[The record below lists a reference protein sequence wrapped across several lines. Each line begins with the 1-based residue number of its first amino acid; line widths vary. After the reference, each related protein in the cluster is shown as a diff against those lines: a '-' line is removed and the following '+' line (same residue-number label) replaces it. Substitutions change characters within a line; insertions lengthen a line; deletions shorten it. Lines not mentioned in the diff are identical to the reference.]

1 MIQALLVALWAGI
14 CSVDDVGPQMLRRPL
29 LTGTITGLIMGDLQQ
44 GLVIGAT
51 LELMWMG
58 IGNVGAYSAPD
69 VVCGAIIGTAL
80 GISSGGGVAT
90 GVALAVPCALLAQ
103 QLLVLC
109 RTINCALVPY
119 AERLAEKGDFD
130 GIKFIFIPSGILYF
144 LIRAVP
150 CFIAVYFGSDAVSTV
165 VDMLPAAVMSGLSS
179 ASKVVP
185 AIGIALLLIMML
197 KNASGWIFLILGFT
211 LSTYLGLGTL
221 PIAFISLAFALIY
234 DVAKSQKGSGETPA
248 VGGSKEAGTE
258 EEFDL

>member
-1 MIQALLVALWAGI
+1 MLQALFIAIWAGI
-14 CSVDDVGPQMLRRPL
+14 CSIDDVGPQMIRRPL

-44 GLVIGAT
+44 GLTIGAT

-109 RTINCALVPY
+109 RTVNCAIVPY

-130 GIKFIFIPSGILYF
+130 GMRFIFLPSGILYF
-144 LIRAVP
+144 LVRAVP
-150 CFIAVYFGSDAVSTV
+150 CFIAVYFGSDAVTAIV
-165 VDMLPAAVMSGLSS
+165 EMLPASVMSGLSS

-185 AIGIALLLIMML
+185 AIGIALLLIMMI
-197 KNASGWIFLILGFT
+197 KNASGWVFLLLGFT

-221 PIAFISLAFALIY
+221 PIAFIALAFALIY
-234 DVAKSQKGSGETPA
+234 DLAMSKSNAPTATVSAASSTD
-248 VGGSKEAGTE
+248 E